1 MRYALI
7 LATAILFLAVV
18 PAGADNDADS
28 HVYKIELESR
38 DGNTVQRIPR
48 DGKLFIQLQ
57 FKIKRLQD
65 GVLINN
71 VPKDEIVLREDGRP
85 VAELEIQ
92 QPAGSDPLA
101 AILAMD
107 ISGSMANGGKMAQ
120 AQRAAGIFLDKL
132 PEKADVGLI
141 LFDHAMQEREPLAGK
156 QEQAMAHR
164 EKVRGLINMAKPL
177 GGTAYLD
184 ATVESLQLLKNAGGR
199 KAVLVM
205 TDGVDLNSQNTL
217 DDVITKARTAQVPV
231 YTIGVGEPG
240 RNEPVTT
247 VLVLDHS
254 GSMLQPADDKDPK
267 PKIKALHD
275 AAARFAD
282 LMRPNARTSILQFS
296 DRPESATPFTSD
308 KSLIKK
314 RIRELTASGETAL
327 FDAVFDALDTLQADD
342 EDTRKLGKSIGK
354 RALVILTDGI
364 DNKSHRR
371 VDELIE
377 RAKEAKVPLY
387 LLGLGREGEL
397 DEVTMRRMAK
407 ETGGQF
413 YAARNQEKL
422 IEIFEN
428 LSIELHDDGIDEASL
443 RQLADETGG
452 KYYLARNVEDLQL
465 RFQEVAADLDTTYIA
480 TFASRR
486 PQHDGTARG
495 IDIAVER
502 GGKALSARVR
512 QVYDVHGVVV
522 AEMHPGV
529 YLGILAVLACLLAIP
544 AGLRRLHRAF
554 GG

>member
-1 MRYALI
+1 
-7 LATAILFLAVV
+7 
-18 PAGADNDADS
+18 
-28 HVYKIELESR
+28 
-38 DGNTVQRIPR
+38 
-48 DGKLFIQLQ
+48 
-57 FKIKRLQD
+57 
-65 GVLINN
+65 
-71 VPKDEIVLREDGRP
+71 
-85 VAELEIQ
+85 
-92 QPAGSDPLA
+92 
-101 AILAMD
+101 
-107 ISGSMANGGKMAQ
+107 MAQ
-120 AQRAAGIFLDKL
+120 AERAAGIFIDKL

-141 LFDHAMQEREPLAGK
+141 LFDHAMQGREPLAGK

-205 TDGVDLNSQNTL
+205 TDGVDLNSQNSL
-217 DDVITKARTAQVPV
+217 DDVITKARTVQVPV

-254 GSMLQPADDKDPK
+254 GSMLEPADDKDPK

-296 DRPESATPFTSD
+296 DRPERAKPFTSD

-314 RIRELTASGETAL
+314 TIRELTASGETAL
-327 FDAVFDALDTLQADD
+327 FDAVFDALDTLQADA
-342 EDTRKLGKSIGK
+342 EETKKLGKSVGK

-397 DEVTMRRMAK
+397 DEATMQQMAK

-413 YAARNQEKL
+413 YAARNQE
-422 IEIFEN
+422 
-428 LSIELHDDGIDEASL
+428 
-443 RQLADETGG
+443 
-452 KYYLARNVEDLQL
+452 
-465 RFQEVAADLDTTYIA
+465 
-480 TFASRR
+480 
-486 PQHDGTARG
+486 
-495 IDIAVER
+495 
-502 GGKALSARVR
+502 
-512 QVYDVHGVVV
+512 
-522 AEMHPGV
+522 
-529 YLGILAVLACLLAIP
+529 
-544 AGLRRLHRAF
+544 
-554 GG
+554 